1 MVSVLAATVA
11 CNPSSTAPH
20 ERFTLQGQ
28 VTGAG
33 GAAET
38 ALKAELAGTD
48 LSAQT
53 DAAGRFSFSGAPQG
67 PATLHLSGS
76 GIDTSLRLPGL
87 DEGLVVSVMVD
98 LSRDGRGEFS
108 CRPRAHLRGSVGSV
122 HGRDLRI
129 AASVVHVDDD
139 TLFDDDDP
147 PALSQL
153 LRRVVEVDGFQGD
166 DGSIRARRV
175 HDKDKREIQI
185 EGLIAKIS
193 GRDLVVDGKNVHTDN
208 KTKIEICD
216 RRATFA
222 DLAVGQLVEVE
233 GTPQG
238 DGSILARSI
247 EVEKQV
253 KPPPAKPP
261 VANAGPD
268 QSVPSGALVTLDGSA
283 SADPAGLPLG
293 FQWSQTAGPAVVLSS
308 PTATKP
314 TFIAPM
320 VPFGQPPAVLTF
332 SLLVNSANGT
342 SAPSAVKITVNPR
355 PAPPPVPTAN
365 AGPDQA
371 VASGAPVTLDGSA
384 SSDPSGLA
392 LSFQWS
398 QAAGPPVV
406 LSSAAVAQPT
416 FAAPIVAF
424 NQPAAVLVFSLVVQ
438 SANGTSAPSTVRIA
452 VTPPPPPPPIA
463 DAGPDQAVAS
473 GAFVTLDASASSDP
487 AGLALSF
494 AWTQTAGLGV
504 SLSSAIVAQ
513 PTFSAPT
520 VPFGELPVVLTFSL
534 VVSDANTSSLAATV
548 SVTVNPQVPPNPAPI
563 ANAGPDQA
571 VASGSA
577 VTLDGSASAD
587 PDGESITLAWTQ
599 TSGAAVA
606 LASAD
611 TAHPTFTAFVVPAG
625 SPAAV
630 LVFALVATDA
640 HGGSTPASVTITV
653 NPEAANFPPPPGT
666 PPPADPNQPPLPVGG
681 NGSHRFEMG
690 AGSGLYLQDPTP
702 GQPTVSGF
710 VVVTL
715 GAAGGG
721 LPGNAPADTLVTLN
735 GVPLL
740 RDPALDGNFFRLD
753 PAGPQ
758 PRIGWGGQM
767 VLVATGTDP
776 KDGKPIQ
783 RQLVLPCPNDITVSS
798 TPAIGSSLAG
808 AATLTVTSPSDI
820 TLNIGIPLMNGIFPQ
835 ATLFGYNRATRTL
848 APSGSPVNIA
858 PGPLALTVPVTA
870 TTGDAYLLDLR
881 WPGHFILDGQTGG
894 FCGLAKRW
902 TYAK

>member
-1 MVSVLAATVA
+1 MVSLLAATVA
-11 CNPSSTAPH
+11 CNQSSTAPQ
-20 ERFTLQGQ
+20 ERFTLQGR
-28 VTGAG
+28 VAGAG

-38 ALKAELAGTD
+38 ALKAEIAGSG

-67 PATLHLSGS
+67 PATLHLTGP

-122 HGRDLRI
+122 RGRDFRI

-153 LRRVVEVDGFQGD
+153 LRRVVDVDGFQGD

-193 GRDLVVDGKNVHTDN
+193 GRDLVVDGKNVHTDT

-238 DGSILARSI
+238 DGSILARTI

-253 KPPPAKPP
+253 KPPPAK
-261 VANAGPD
+261 A
-268 QSVPSGALVTLDGSA
+268 
-283 SADPAGLPLG
+283 
-293 FQWSQTAGPAVVLSS
+293 
-308 PTATKP
+308 
-314 TFIAPM
+314 
-320 VPFGQPPAVLTF
+320 
-332 SLLVNSANGT
+332 
-342 SAPSAVKITVNPR
+342 
-355 PAPPPVPTAN
+355 
-365 AGPDQA
+365 
-371 VASGAPVTLDGSA
+371 
-384 SSDPSGLA
+384 
-392 LSFQWS
+392 
-398 QAAGPPVV
+398 
-406 LSSAAVAQPT
+406 
-416 FAAPIVAF
+416 
-424 NQPAAVLVFSLVVQ
+424 PAA
-438 SANGTSAPSTVRIA
+438 
-452 VTPPPPPPPIA
+452 PIA

-487 AGLALSF
+487 AGLVLSF
-494 AWTQTAGLGV
+494 AWTQTAGPVV

-587 PDGESITLAWTQ
+587 PDGESITFAWTQ

-611 TAHPTFTAFVVPAG
+611 TAHPTFTASVVAAG

-653 NPEAANFPPPPGT
+653 NAEAANFPPPPGT

-690 AGSGLYLQDPTP
+690 AGQGLYLQDPTP

-721 LPGNAPADTLVTLN
+721 LPGNAPADTVVTLN

-740 RDPALDGNFFRLD
+740 RDPALDGNFFRLE

>member
-1 MVSVLAATVA
+1 MWTVWLAPGVSRMEARVCAREPGGHQMSRAIRRRLLTAVVSLLAATVA
-11 CNPSSTAPH
+11 CNQSSTAPQ
-20 ERFTLQGQ
+20 ERFTLQGR
-28 VTGAG
+28 VAGAG

-38 ALKAELAGTD
+38 ALKAEIAGSG

-67 PATLHLSGS
+67 PATLHLTGP

-129 AASVVHVDDD
+129 AASVVHVNDD
-139 TLFDDDDP
+139 TSFDDDDP

-153 LRRVVEVDGFQGD
+153 LRRVVDVDGFQAD

-216 RRATFA
+216 RKATFA

-233 GTPQG
+233 GTLQG

-253 KPPPAKPP
+253 KPPPAK
-261 VANAGPD
+261 A
-268 QSVPSGALVTLDGSA
+268 
-283 SADPAGLPLG
+283 
-293 FQWSQTAGPAVVLSS
+293 
-308 PTATKP
+308 
-314 TFIAPM
+314 
-320 VPFGQPPAVLTF
+320 
-332 SLLVNSANGT
+332 
-342 SAPSAVKITVNPR
+342 
-355 PAPPPVPTAN
+355 
-365 AGPDQA
+365 
-371 VASGAPVTLDGSA
+371 
-384 SSDPSGLA
+384 
-392 LSFQWS
+392 
-398 QAAGPPVV
+398 
-406 LSSAAVAQPT
+406 
-416 FAAPIVAF
+416 
-424 NQPAAVLVFSLVVQ
+424 PAA
-438 SANGTSAPSTVRIA
+438 
-452 VTPPPPPPPIA
+452 PIA
-463 DAGPDQAVAS
+463 DAGLDQAVAS
-473 GAFVTLDASASSDP
+473 GAFVSLDGRASSDP

-494 AWTQTAGLGV
+494 AWTQTAGPLV
-504 SLSSAIVAQ
+504 ALSSAIVAQ

-534 VVSDANTSSLAATV
+534 VVSDANSSSLAATV

-571 VASGSA
+571 VASGSP

-587 PDGESITLAWTQ
+587 PDGESITFTWTQ

-611 TAHPTFTAFVVPAG
+611 TAHPTFTASVVPAG

-640 HGGSTPASVTITV
+640 HGGSTPASVRITETR
-653 NPEAANFPPPPGT
+653 EAASSPPPPGT

-690 AGSGLYLQDPTP
+690 AGQGLYLQDPTP

-721 LPGNAPADTLVTLN
+721 LPGNAPADTVVTLN

-740 RDPALDGNFFRLD
+740 RDPALDGNFFRLE

-767 VLVATGTDP
+767 VFVATGTNP
-776 KDGKPIQ
+776 TDGKPIQ

-808 AATLTVTSPSDI
+808 AATVTVLSPSDI

-835 ATLFGYNRATRTL
+835 ATLFGYDRASRTL
-848 APSGSPVNIA
+848 APSGVPQNIA
-858 PGPLALTVPVTA
+858 PGPLNVTLPVTA

>member
-1 MVSVLAATVA
+1 MSKAIRRPLLTAVVSLLAATVA
-11 CNPSSTAPH
+11 CNQSSTAPH

-67 PATLHLSGS
+67 PATLRLSGP

-108 CRPRAHLRGSVGSV
+108 CRPRARLRGSVGSV

-139 TLFDDDDP
+139 TLFDDDP
-147 PALSQL
+147 PTLSQL
-153 LRRVVEVDGFQGD
+153 LRRVVDVDGFQGD

-193 GRDLVVDGKNVHTDN
+193 GRDLVVDGTNVHTDN

-233 GTPQG
+233 GTLQG

-261 VANAGPD
+261 
-268 QSVPSGALVTLDGSA
+268 
-283 SADPAGLPLG
+283 
-293 FQWSQTAGPAVVLSS
+293 
-308 PTATKP
+308 
-314 TFIAPM
+314 
-320 VPFGQPPAVLTF
+320 
-332 SLLVNSANGT
+332 
-342 SAPSAVKITVNPR
+342 
-355 PAPPPVPTAN
+355 
-365 AGPDQA
+365 
-371 VASGAPVTLDGSA
+371 
-384 SSDPSGLA
+384 
-392 LSFQWS
+392 
-398 QAAGPPVV
+398 AA
-406 LSSAAVAQPT
+406 
-416 FAAPIVAF
+416 
-424 NQPAAVLVFSLVVQ
+424 
-438 SANGTSAPSTVRIA
+438 
-452 VTPPPPPPPIA
+452 PIA

-487 AGLALSF
+487 AGLVLSF
-494 AWTQTAGLGV
+494 AWTQTAGPVV

-520 VPFGELPVVLTFSL
+520 VPFGQLPVVLTFSL

-587 PDGESITLAWTQ
+587 PDGESITFTWTQ

-611 TAHPTFTAFVVPAG
+611 TAHPTFTASVVPAG

-690 AGSGLYLQDPTP
+690 AGQGLYLQDPTP

-721 LPGNAPADTLVTLN
+721 LPGNAPADTVVTLN

-740 RDPALDGNFFRLD
+740 RDPALDGNFFRLE

>member
-1 MVSVLAATVA
+1 MSKAIRRPLLTTVVSLLAATVA
-11 CNPSSTAPH
+11 CNQSSTAPH
-20 ERFTLQGQ
+20 DRFTLQGQ

-67 PATLHLSGS
+67 PATLHLSGP

-139 TLFDDDDP
+139 TLFDDDP
-147 PALSQL
+147 PTLSQL
-153 LRRVVEVDGFQGD
+153 LRRVVDVDGFQGD

-233 GTPQG
+233 GTLQG

-293 FQWSQTAGPAVVLSS
+293 FQWSQTAGAAVVLSS
-308 PTATKP
+308 STATKP
-314 TFIAPM
+314 TFIAPT

-332 SLLVNSANGT
+332 SLLV
-342 SAPSAVKITVNPR
+342 K
-355 PAPPPVPTAN
+355 
-365 AGPDQA
+365 
-371 VASGAPVTLDGSA
+371 
-384 SSDPSGLA
+384 
-392 LSFQWS
+392 
-398 QAAGPPVV
+398 
-406 LSSAAVAQPT
+406 
-416 FAAPIVAF
+416 
-424 NQPAAVLVFSLVVQ
+424 

-452 VTPPPPPPPIA
+452 VSAQPPPPPIA

-473 GAFVTLDASASSDP
+473 GAFVTLDATASSDP

-494 AWTQTAGLGV
+494 AWTQTAGPPV
-504 SLSSAIVAQ
+504 PLSSAIVAQ

-587 PDGESITLAWTQ
+587 PDGESITFAWTQ

-611 TAHPTFTAFVVPAG
+611 TAHPTFTASVVLAG

-690 AGSGLYLQDPTP
+690 AGQGLYLQDPTP

-721 LPGNAPADTLVTLN
+721 LPGNAPADTVVTLN

-740 RDPALDGNFFRLD
+740 RDPALDGNFFRLE

-858 PGPLALTVPVTA
+858 PGPLAVTVPVTA